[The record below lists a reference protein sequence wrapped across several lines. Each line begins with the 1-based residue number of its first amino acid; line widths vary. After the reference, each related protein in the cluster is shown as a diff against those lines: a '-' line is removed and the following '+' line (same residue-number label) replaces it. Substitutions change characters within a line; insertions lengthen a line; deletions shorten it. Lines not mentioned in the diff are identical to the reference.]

1 MKIAFY
7 APLKSPDHPVPSGDR
22 QMAKLLMA
30 ALVHAGHDVRLA
42 STLRSYLRDPS
53 EDVFRPILSQSQ
65 NERSRIVADWKSR
78 GAANLWFTY
87 HLYYKAPDLI
97 GPSITR
103 LFSIPYVT
111 CEASYSPRRDRDEWS
126 ARQALVK
133 DCLGQSALNIYFT
146 ERDRLGLSSIVDEV
160 RLAEL
165 KPFTD
170 PPADSPS
177 PGRDTS
183 GPVYLVTVAMMRG
196 GDKFESFRLLASSLA
211 LLSDVP
217 WHLTVIGDGPLRGEV
232 RQLFGAVPIN
242 RVTWAGELPPS
253 DIPAR
258 LSAADIFVWP
268 GCGEAYG
275 MAYLEAQAAGLPVVA
290 LDTDGVPSVVRN
302 GETGTLTANGDV
314 QSFAAAIRR
323 WIVDP
328 SERQRFATKARHFV
342 RTERSL
348 KQAAARLDAL
358 LTNVIHGRAAR
369 SR

>member
-22 QMAKLLMA
+22 QMANLLMA

-42 STLRSYLRDPS
+42 STLRSYLKDPS
-53 EDVFRPILSQSQ
+53 EDVFGPILSQSQ
-65 NERSRIVADWKSR
+65 NERSRIAADWKSQE
-78 GAANLWFTY
+78 AADLWFTY
-87 HLYYKAPDLI
+87 HPYYKAPDLV
-97 GPSITR
+97 GPSLTS

-111 CEASYSPRRDRDEWS
+111 CEASYSPKRDRDGWS

-133 DCLGQSALNIYFT
+133 DCLGRSALNIYFT
-146 ERDRLGLSSIVDEV
+146 ERDRIGLSSIVDEA

-165 KPFTD
+165 KPFID
-170 PPADSPS
+170 PPADFPS
-177 PGRDTS
+177 PHRNAS
-183 GPVYLVTVAMMRG
+183 APVHLVTVAMMRE
-196 GDKFESFRLLASSLA
+196 GDKFESYRLLASSLA

-217 WHLTVIGDGPLRGEV
+217 WHLTVVGDGPLRGEV
-232 RQLFGAVPIN
+232 RQLFEAVSVD
-242 RVTWAGELPPS
+242 RVTWAGELPPG

-290 LDTDGVPSVVRN
+290 LNTDGVPSVVRS
-302 GETGTLTANGDV
+302 GKTGILTAKGDV
-314 QSFAAAIRR
+314 QSFAEAIRR

-328 SERQRFATKARHFV
+328 SERQRFGTNARHFV
-342 RTERSL
+342 RTERLL
-348 KQAAARLDAL
+348 KHAAARLDSL
-358 LTNVIHGRAAR
+358 LTNVLHGRAAR